1 MFNLVDERKRKINLG
16 GISITSTPASIL
28 ERVQAERLARAQQ
41 KRRIDNAIRIQ
52 AWYRGLKEARDTRR
66 EMQKLFE
73 ADILSLTGL
82 RCLVLIGRNEDV
94 LSTWVTKVLA
104 GDESQ
109 CFFGDAVC

>member
-16 GISITSTPASIL
+16 GTSITSTPASIL

-41 KRRIDNAIRIQ
+41 KRRIDNAIKVQ
-52 AWYRGLKEARDTRR
+52 AWYRGLKEARETRS
-66 EMQKLFE
+66 ELQKLFK

-82 RCLVLIGRNEDV
+82 RCLVLIGRDEDV

-104 GDESQ
+104 EDDS
-109 CFFGDAVC
+109 